1 MEIRHAEAPAMVVEK
16 IETFACR
23 LWKKSAEPAELG
35 LVQLFD
41 VFFIKGLGQRQATSY
56 RIYYQWIDYWMILC
70 FFFCGLIK
78 ENSRTGRATL
88 NHEELPIQ
96 IKKDIFTWS
105 MTSFI
110 VIHCAYTSC
119 INLCWQRNPI
129 IYLQIQLRREILC
142 YSTLFPCNM

>member
-1 MEIRHAEAPAMVVEK
+1 MVVEK

-70 FFFCGLIK
+70 FFFLWFNQGKL
-78 ENSRTGRATL
+78 ENRSGNT
-88 NHEELPIQ
+88 E
-96 IKKDIFTWS
+96 S
-105 MTSFI
+105 
-110 VIHCAYTSC
+110 
-119 INLCWQRNPI
+119 
-129 IYLQIQLRREILC
+129 
-142 YSTLFPCNM
+142 